1 MIMWKNILL
10 TRVLT
15 STPKTF
21 ATAAGFKFRRFI
33 KPALRPI
40 LRMAS
45 GRKIHVEAYPQLEKG
60 VPYIFVSTHLFVD
73 DIITNYA
80 VVDRCAY
87 TLIGTPDQVEHNP
100 LLYAAWLCGMVFVNK
115 VDPQNRKDSVEKMV
129 RVLENDTS
137 VIVYAEGAWNNTEN
151 LLVQPLFASPWI
163 LAQRTGCKVVP
174 IAMHQEYKQKDIWY
188 RAGEPMDLFGME
200 KKEALDKL
208 RDAMATLE
216 WQLMADHA
224 TMLKRAE
231 LGPEPR
237 LDYIDE
243 RMREYLCTK
252 WTRDDWALEVTIY
265 RDKTLPPTP
274 EEVRASFDNVKIT
287 PQNTAIM
294 APILARREE
303 DKKYDLVSYM
313 QKNWKKIHK

>member
-1 MIMWKNILL
+1 ME
-10 TRVLT
+10 
-15 STPKTF
+15 SYPK
-21 ATAAGFKFRRFI
+21 
-33 KPALRPI
+33 
-40 LRMAS
+40 
-45 GRKIHVEAYPQLEKG
+45 LEKG
-60 VPYIFVSTHLFVD
+60 VPYIFVSTHSFVD

-80 VVDRCAY
+80 VVDRSAY

-115 VDPQNRKDSVEKMV
+115 VDPQNRKDAVEKMA
-129 RVLENDTS
+129 RVLENNTS
-137 VIVYAEGAWNNTEN
+137 IIIYAEGAWNNTEN

-188 RAGEPMDLFGME
+188 RAGEPMDLAGME

-208 RDAMATLE
+208 RDAMATLTWE
-216 WQLMADHA
+216 LMADHA
-224 TMLKRAE
+224 TVLKRAE

-274 EEVRASFDNVKIT
+274 EKVRASFDNVKIT
-287 PQNTAIM
+287 TQNAAIL
-294 APILARREE
+294 APILAQREE
-303 DKKYDLVSYM
+303 DKKYDLVRYM
-313 QKNWKKIHK
+313 QENWTTQK

>member
-1 MIMWKNILL
+1 LVDPVEK
-10 TRVLT
+10 

-21 ATAAGFKFRRFI
+21 ATSFGFKFRRLI
-33 KPALRPI
+33 KPALRSL
-40 LRMAS
+40 LRLAS
-45 GRKIHVEAYPQLEKG
+45 GRQIHVESYPKLGKG
-60 VPYIFVSTHLFVD
+60 VPYIFVSTHSFVD

-80 VVDRCAY
+80 VVDRSAY

-115 VDPQNRKDSVEKMV
+115 VDPQNRKDAVEKMV
-129 RVLENDTS
+129 RVLENNTS
-137 VIVYAEGAWNNTEN
+137 VIIYAEGAWNNTEN

-174 IAMHQEYKQKDIWY
+174 IAMHQEYRQKNIWY
-188 RAGEPMDLFGME
+188 RAGEPIDLVGTE
-200 KKEALDKL
+200 KKDALDKL
-208 RDAMATLE
+208 RDAMATLIWE
-216 WQLMADHA
+216 LMAEHA
-224 TMLKRAE
+224 TVLKRSE
-231 LGPEPR
+231 LGAEPR

-243 RMREYLCTK
+243 RMWEYLCTK

-287 PQNTAIM
+287 QRNAAIF

-313 QKNWKKIHK
+313 QKNWRNDNKSNK

>member
-1 MIMWKNILL
+1 MWRNILL

-21 ATAAGFKFRRFI
+21 ATSVGFKIRRFI
-33 KPALRPI
+33 KPALRPV
-40 LRMAS
+40 LRLAS
-45 GRKIHVEAYPQLEKG
+45 GRRIHVESYPKLEKG
-60 VPYIFVSTHLFVD
+60 VPYIFVSTHSFVD

-129 RVLENDTS
+129 RVLENNTS

-188 RAGEPMDLFGME
+188 RAGEPLDLVGLD
-200 KKEALDKL
+200 KREALDKL
-208 RDAMATLE
+208 RDAMATLTWE
-216 WQLMADHA
+216 LMADHA
-224 TMLKRAE
+224 TTLKRAE
-231 LGPEPR
+231 LGVEPR
-237 LDYIDE
+237 LDYMDE

-252 WTRDDWALEVTIY
+252 WTRDDWELEVTIY

-274 EEVRASFDNVKIT
+274 EKVRASFDNVKIT
-287 PQNTAIM
+287 PQNTAIL

-303 DKKYDLVSYM
+303 DKRYDLVSYM
-313 QKNWKKIHK
+313 QKNWMKKDK

>member
-1 MIMWKNILL
+1 MWKNVLL
-10 TRVLT
+10 TRVET

-21 ATAAGFKFRRFI
+21 ATSFGFKFRRLI

-40 LRMAS
+40 LRLAS
-45 GRKIHVEAYPQLEKG
+45 GRRIHVESYPKLEKG
-60 VPYIFVSTHLFVD
+60 APYIFVSTHSFVD

-80 VVDRCAY
+80 VVDRSAY

-115 VDPQNRKDSVEKMV
+115 VDPQNRKDAVEKMV
-129 RVLENDTS
+129 RVLENNTS

-151 LLVQPLFASPWI
+151 LLVQPLFASI
-163 LAQRTGCKVVP
+163 STAHRMQG
-174 IAMHQEYKQKDIWY
+174 
-188 RAGEPMDLFGME
+188 RAGEPIDLVGME
-200 KKEALDKL
+200 KREALDKL
-208 RDAMATLE
+208 RDAMATLTWE
-216 WQLMADHA
+216 LMTDHA
-224 TMLKRAE
+224 TVLKRAD
-231 LGPEPR
+231 LRPEPR
-237 LDYIDE
+237 LGYIDE

-274 EEVRASFDNVKIT
+274 EEVRASFDNVKLT
-287 PQNTAIM
+287 PQNAGIL

-303 DKKYDLVSYM
+303 DKKYDLVKYM
-313 QKNWKKIHK
+313 QERWNK

>member
-1 MIMWKNILL
+1 MWKNILL
-10 TRVLT
+10 TRVEK
-15 STPKTF
+15 STPETF
-21 ATAAGFKFRRFI
+21 ATPIGFKVRHFI

-40 LRMAS
+40 LRLAS
-45 GRKIHVEAYPQLEKG
+45 GRRIHVESYPKLEKG
-60 VPYIFVSTHLFVD
+60 VPYIFVSTHSFVD
-73 DIITNYA
+73 DVITNFSSI
-80 VVDRCAY
+80 DRCAY
-87 TLIGTPDQVEHNP
+87 MLVGTPDQVEHNP
-100 LLYAAWLCGMVFVNK
+100 MMYAAWVCGMVFVNK
-115 VDPQNRKDSVEKMV
+115 TDPQNRKDAVEKLV
-129 RVLENDTS
+129 RVLENKTS
-137 VIVYAEGAWNNTEN
+137 VIVYPEGAWNNTEN

-174 IAMHQEYKQKDIWY
+174 VAMHQEYKKKDVWY
-188 RAGEPMDLFGME
+188 RVGEPMDLVGME
-200 KKEALDKL
+200 KKAALDNL
-208 RDAMATLE
+208 RDAMASLI
-216 WQLMADHA
+216 WGLMEDHA
-224 TMLKRAE
+224 TVLKRAE

-287 PQNTAIM
+287 PQNVAIF

-303 DKKYDLVSYM
+303 DKRYDLVKYM
-313 QKNWKKIHK
+313 QKNWNKY

>member
-1 MIMWKNILL
+1 M
-10 TRVLT
+10 
-15 STPKTF
+15 
-21 ATAAGFKFRRFI
+21 
-33 KPALRPI
+33 
-40 LRMAS
+40 
-45 GRKIHVEAYPQLEKG
+45 
-60 VPYIFVSTHLFVD
+60 PYIFVSTHSFVD

-80 VVDRCAY
+80 IVDRSAY

-115 VDPQNRKDSVEKMV
+115 VDPQNRKDAVEKMV
-129 RVLENDTS
+129 RVLENNTS

-188 RAGEPMDLFGME
+188 RAGEPIDLVGLE

-208 RDAMATLE
+208 RDAMAALTWE
-216 WQLMADHA
+216 LMADHA
-224 TMLKRAE
+224 TVLKRSD
-231 LGPEPR
+231 LGSEPR

-287 PQNTAIM
+287 PQNASIL

-303 DKKYDLVSYM
+303 DKRYGLVRYM
-313 QKNWKKIHK
+313 QENWKKR

>member
-1 MIMWKNILL
+1 MWKNILL
-10 TRVLT
+10 TRVFT

-40 LRMAS
+40 LRLAS
-45 GRKIHVEAYPQLEKG
+45 GHKIHVESYPQLEKG
-60 VPYIFVSTHLFVD
+60 VPYIFVSTHSFVE

-80 VVDRCAY
+80 VVDRSAY

-115 VDPQNRKDSVEKMV
+115 VDPQNRKESVEKMV
-129 RVLENDTS
+129 RVLENNTS

-174 IAMHQEYKQKDIWY
+174 IAMHHEYKQKDIWY
-188 RAGEPMDLFGME
+188 HAGEPMDLVGLD
-200 KKEALDKL
+200 KREALDKL
-208 RDAMATLE
+208 RDAIATLT
-216 WQLMADHA
+216 WDLMEKHA
-224 TMLKRAE
+224 TTLKRAE
-231 LGPEPR
+231 LGAEPR

-265 RDKTLPPTP
+265 RDKMLPPTP

-287 PQNTAIM
+287 PQNAAIL

-303 DKKYDLVSYM
+303 DKKYDLISYM
-313 QKNWKKIHK
+313 QKNWKRGTK